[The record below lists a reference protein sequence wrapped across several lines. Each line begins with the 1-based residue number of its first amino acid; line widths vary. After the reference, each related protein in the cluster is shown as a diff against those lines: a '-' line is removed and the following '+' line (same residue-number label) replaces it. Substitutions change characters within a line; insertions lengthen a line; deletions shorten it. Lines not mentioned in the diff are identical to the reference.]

1 MKTLWVF
8 GDSFSNPFIIESS
21 HSWKSKYIEYKG
33 YIPKIF
39 GDIVSEKLG
48 INYINK
54 SPNSVDIQGLID
66 NITICLDDIKD
77 GDIVSVGWPPTE
89 RFRLV
94 NNDGFWQL
102 YNAGSIR
109 DDSMDFHTQMLVEIC
124 KNRLHPLYLEELN
137 LRKKL
142 IDRAFKNCRV
152 IHWTWVNQKTLPCE
166 TIYLE
171 TGNTIMDHHW
181 SEKGHQQFADYFIKV
196 YNENISTDE
205 LFI

>member
-1 MKTLWVF
+1 MENSHINIDFITTENIEMLWE
-8 GDSFSNPFIIESS
+8 II
-21 HSWKSKYIEYKG
+21 
-33 YIPKIF
+33 
-39 GDIVSEKLG
+39 
-48 INYINK
+48 
-54 SPNSVDIQGLID
+54 
-66 NITICLDDIKD
+66 LDDIKD

>member
-8 GDSFSNPFIIESS
+8 GDSFSNPFVIEGSDT
-21 HSWKSKYIEYKG
+21 WKTKYIEYKG
-33 YIPKIF
+33 YVPKIF

-54 SPNSVDIQGLID
+54 SPNSVDVQGLID
-66 NITICLDDIKD
+66 NITLCLDDIKD
-77 GDIVSVGWPPTE
+77 GDIVSVGWPPVE

-94 NNDGFWQL
+94 NKNGFWHS
-102 YNAGSIR
+102 YNVGSIKNEN
-109 DDSMDFHTQMLVEIC
+109 MDFHNQMLLEIS
-124 KNRLHPLYLEELN
+124 KNRLHPLYLEELK

-142 IDRAFKNCRV
+142 IDRALEKCRV
-152 IHWTWVNQKTLPCE
+152 IHWTWVNHRILGFE
-166 TIYLE
+166 TIYSE
-171 TGNTIMDHHW
+171 TKSLIMDHHW

-196 YNENISTDE
+196 YNENLSTDE